1 VPARRPAV
9 RRPVRGAP
17 GARGRRGL
25 GGRPGRRA
33 VVRVLLAVV
42 PVLRPA
48 RAGQGRPPAPSRPT
62 AARARLPAAAAVLHQ
77 KRQRTYGD
85 DCLSG
90 VLRAVRAPVHAVQ
103 GKRNIRYGRVHR
115 IRTHAAAKV
124 HQEVE
129 QGEWQTK

>member
-1 VPARRPAV
+1 MPARRPAV

-48 RAGQGRPPAPSRPT
+48 RAGQGRPPCPSRPT
-62 AARARLPAAAAVLHQ
+62 AAARARLPAAAAVLHQ
-77 KRQRTYGD
+77 KRRRTSGD
-85 DCLSG
+85 RLSG

-103 GKRNIRYGRVHR
+103 GKRHIRHGRVHR
-115 IRTHAAAKV
+115 IRTHAEAKV

>member
-1 VPARRPAV
+1 MPARRPAV

-42 PVLRPA
+42 PVLRSA
-48 RAGQGRPPAPSRPT
+48 RAGQGRPPAPPRPA
-62 AARARLPAAAAVLHQ
+62 AARARLPAAAPVLHK
-77 KRQRTYGD
+77 KRHRTSGD
-85 DCLSG
+85 RLSG

-103 GKRNIRYGRVHR
+103 GKRYIRYGRVHR
-115 IRTHAAAKV
+115 IRTHAEAKV